1 MIKIP
6 LNPYKWFE
14 SLSDSIESLYKH
26 SFNNSASSI
35 LEKTVDEL
43 LITNFTLWGYEDNAR
58 RTDLPDKE
66 IAGLKRKI
74 DGENQKRHNLMDNI
88 DALFREDLEEKLKTI
103 DRSLPLNSETP
114 ASILDRLTILALRS
128 YHLKKETERKD
139 ADKSHI
145 ERCSCMLK
153 EVKERSEDLLNCIEQ
168 LLIDYY
174 TSKKKLK
181 AYHQH
186 KLYNDPSLNPTLRK

>member
-1 MIKIP
+1 M
-6 LNPYKWFE
+6 
-14 SLSDSIESLYKH
+14 
-26 SFNNSASSI
+26 
-35 LEKTVDEL
+35 LEKTMDEL

-58 RTDLPDKE
+58 RTDLSDKE

-139 ADKSHI
+139 TDKSHI

-153 EVKERSEDLLNCIEQ
+153 EVKERSEDLLSCIEQ

-174 TSKKKLK
+174 ISGKDSNPITSTNFTMTRL
-181 AYHQH
+181 
-186 KLYNDPSLNPTLRK
+186 